1 MPDAIWFA
9 ISLATMVLGYI
20 VGQFAGRTSGYDDG
34 YVRGSL
40 DATMSRLPEVYGA
53 EERDKGVR
61 GG

>member
-9 ISLATMVLGYI
+9 ISLATMALGYI

-40 DATMSRLPEVYGA
+40 DATMSRFPEVYG
-53 EERDKGVR
+53 KGR
-61 GG
+61 EDE